1 MIIKGCLAVIF
12 GGGHCSIWVMRE
24 YNDVAS
30 WTKAFDILEGI
41 LMNEDHKDS
50 ISYNHEAQTRLRLF
64 VDSSYKVD
72 MDMCVESL
80 ELIDKE
86 IVGDDSY
93 FLESGHKR
101 RRRAITIAISVGGQT
116 TRLEKKKDQASRRQT
131 HKRRTPK
138 QRKRGAANKQRETKA
153 AILVVEKK
161 EHRTCSLEFKP
172 AFFREDA
179 NMDAILKKKRCQIEE
194 ERLESVTTPTRV
206 KTMEREDELQ
216 IDGSLE
222 LVNMDD
228 HDTENKKQK
237 REAVASSCLDSDG
250 SYEYLCSEVSETP
263 VITEKPLDHNDAMSY
278 HLCEDLI
285 DEIFIRLPFKSLV
298 RNTSLSKSWR
308 SRISTPSFIRKHTL
322 RSATTQLHPQ
332 KYFLRKHV
340 QYVLLSMGRSTVCDL
355 LHKGYTSLKSDNR
368 LGYCFEIV
376 GSYNGIICLFNK
388 GVHSI
393 TLWNPSIRRKL
404 TVPAYPSSYK
414 RVSFGFGFDPISNDY
429 KIVAMS
435 YSYYEDTQS
444 FIYSVKT
451 NSWSK
456 IVSPA
461 TNVYGVACES
471 HDACLLNGTLHW
483 VVRCELNDIKQCS
496 IITFDLST
504 NVFGFI
510 SLPYPSLRF
519 YNLRIIKGCL
529 AVMCMSRDGGNHCSI
544 WVMREYNNV
553 ASWTKA
559 FHIFEGIH
567 MNEDHKDS
575 TWYNHETQ
583 TRSRL
588 IVDSCY
594 TFDMDMCVES
604 LELIDK
610 EIVGDDSYFLERC
623 LLSRC
628 IDLD

>member
-1 MIIKGCLAVIF
+1 
-12 GGGHCSIWVMRE
+12 
-24 YNDVAS
+24 
-30 WTKAFDILEGI
+30 
-41 LMNEDHKDS
+41 
-50 ISYNHEAQTRLRLF
+50 
-64 VDSSYKVD
+64 
-72 MDMCVESL
+72 
-80 ELIDKE
+80 
-86 IVGDDSY
+86 
-93 FLESGHKR
+93 
-101 RRRAITIAISVGGQT
+101 
-116 TRLEKKKDQASRRQT
+116 
-131 HKRRTPK
+131 
-138 QRKRGAANKQRETKA
+138 
-153 AILVVEKK
+153 
-161 EHRTCSLEFKP
+161 
-172 AFFREDA
+172 
-179 NMDAILKKKRCQIEE
+179 
-194 ERLESVTTPTRV
+194 
-206 KTMEREDELQ
+206 MEREDELQ

-250 SYEYLCSEVSETP
+250 PYEYLCSEVSETP

-332 KYFLRKHV
+332 KYFIRKHV

-355 LHKGYTSLKSDNR
+355 LDKGYTSLKSDKR

-435 YSYYEDTQS
+435 FSYYEDTQS

-461 TNVYGVACES
+461 TNVYGVTC
-471 HDACLLNGTLHW
+471 
-483 VVRCELNDIKQCS
+483 
-496 IITFDLST
+496 
-504 NVFGFI
+504 
-510 SLPYPSLRF
+510 
-519 YNLRIIKGCL
+519 
-529 AVMCMSRDGGNHCSI
+529 RDGGNHSLLLG
-544 WVMREYNNV
+544 VREYNNV

-559 FHIFEGIH
+559 FDILEGIP

-575 TWYNHETQ
+575 ISYNHEAQ
-583 TRSRL
+583 TRLRHML
-588 IVDSCY
+588 I
-594 TFDMDMCVES
+594 
-604 LELIDK
+604 
-610 EIVGDDSYFLERC
+610 
-623 LLSRC
+623 LLTKLTWICASKA
-628 IDLD
+628 LN